1 MIAKATKHK
10 TSKAFSLGYHSLPNR
25 QGGLTLIPALL
36 TVFIFTLITAKVIIP
51 QQNRTLYEN
60 RLNVVANTA
69 EQLIQAA
76 MAYRADPSNSQR
88 WPQTVDMLTPKYLPV
103 FNNRT
108 PWDGDW
114 GFIEREGEVG
124 LILKTNTGSAGNA
137 RALVYKIGSHA
148 RIDDDG
154 TSVLISVVAPLDHF
168 VQKLNVGHLVAGDIV
183 EDLSLL
189 KQVIEVPFNRSTHE
203 GEVDYLTVKRQLTM
217 GVDNSGHIPKIKVAG
232 SKPLNFE
239 GSLEIDGSTVIQGSL
254 NIYETLTAKQII
266 EQDQGGSSRRYKK
279 NIQPLEIEANKIYQ
293 LQTVSYDYRDTYKHY
308 QKQLGGGRQ
317 LGLIAEQI
325 DEIIPELAI
334 YQDGQPV
341 NVDYEKL
348 TVVILK
354 ALQLLKQDLIM
365 LQAENQALK
374 AQVQT
379 VVETPQ
385 SP

>member
-1 MIAKATKHK
+1 MVKVTNHK
-10 TSKAFSLGYHSLPNR
+10 TSKSFSLGYHSLLNR

-36 TVFIFTLITAKVIIP
+36 TVFIFTLITAQVIIP
-51 QQNRTLYEN
+51 QQSRTIYEN
-60 RLNVVANTA
+60 RLDVVANTA
-69 EQLIQAA
+69 EQIIQAA

-88 WPQTVDMLTPKYLPV
+88 WPQTIDMLTPKYLPV

-124 LILKTNTGSAGNA
+124 LMLRTNTGSAANA
-137 RALVYKIGSHA
+137 RALIYKIGSHA
-148 RIDDDG
+148 TVDDDG
-154 TSVLISVVAPLDHF
+154 TSVLISVVAPVDHY
-168 VQKLNVGHLVAGDIV
+168 VQKLNVGHLVAGDII
-183 EDLSLL
+183 EDASLL
-189 KQVIEVPFNRSTHE
+189 KQVIEVPFNRSTHV

-217 GVDNSGHIPKIKVAG
+217 GTDDSGHIPKIKIAG
-232 SKPLNFE
+232 GNPLDFE
-239 GSLEIDGSTVIQGSL
+239 GSLGITGSTVIQGSL

-293 LQTVSYDYRDTYKHY
+293 LQTVSYDYRDTHKHY

-325 DEIIPELAI
+325 DGIIPELAI

-348 TVVILK
+348 TVVMLK
-354 ALQLLKQDLIM
+354 ALQLLKQDFII

-374 AQVQT
+374 AQI
-379 VVETPQ
+379 ETATKMPRL
-385 SP
+385 P